1 MVLNIKQLS
10 LMYVMPILIRVKEIK
25 MKNKKILKSIIII
38 LILIE
43 GISLYLLYRPN
54 NNKELLENVK
64 AKEVLKNSEHSLA
77 IKVQDENTYEYED
90 AGTNTEWPSPTTH
103 YYYGTSCV
111 DETGQDL
118 GNTKQIVEFDDTTN
132 TATITTKKTVYCTI
146 YFAYKKDALDLM
158 KKTTTD
164 SNLLKKKD
172 TNDKLI
178 RYIGTYS
185 QIKNNYICFGTSN
198 ISTCTSDKD
207 KYMYRIIG
215 IQEQDD
221 DLVELKANQLKIIK
235 ATPVKESSSVKAIA
249 WATNFSSDIDWD
261 NASNTVRPYLNTTFL
276 STIDTAW
283 KGIISNPKWYI
294 GDDKQATSTT
304 GITNEKKKQ
313 TTGNYQVGL
322 MYASDYY
329 NSWSY
334 GSNTNSWLHIIR
346 GTSSSST
353 YSSQYEW
360 TMTRYGRDGYYY
372 LAWNVYTGGTLDHDI
387 VDLTRAVRP
396 VFYLSSNIKLS
407 GEGTETSPFI
417 ITTKSNN

>member
-25 MKNKKILKSIIII
+25 MRKKKILKSIIII

-43 GISLYLLYRPN
+43 GVSLYLLYRPN
-54 NNKELLENVK
+54 NNKLLEDIK
-64 AKEVLKNSEHSLA
+64 TKEIPNSKDRVLA
-77 IKVQDENTYEYED
+77 IKVQDADTFEYKD
-90 AGTNTEWPSPTTH
+90 ATTTADWPSSTTH

-146 YFAYKKDALDLM
+146 YFAYKKDALELM

-164 SNLLKKKD
+164 SNLLKQKD
-172 TNDKLI
+172 ASDKLI

-198 ISTCTSDKD
+198 ISTCTGDKD

-215 IQEQDD
+215 IQAEDD
-221 DLVELKANQLKIIK
+221 DTVELKQNQLKIIK
-235 ATPVKESSSVKAIA
+235 ATPVKENGSLKTIA
-249 WATNFSSDIDWD
+249 WATNNSSDIDWD

-276 STIDTAW
+276 STIDTTW

-360 TMTRYGRDGYYY
+360 TMTRYGLYDSYYW
-372 LAWNVYTGGTLDHDI
+372 AWYVDTGSSLSTFR
-387 VDLTRAVRP
+387 VDVTIAVRP

-407 GEGTETSPFI
+407 GEGTEDSPFI